1 MLDFPLIPQVKL
13 RVANSTTKLIDK
25 FAAGVENEATSDS
38 KLNDSSE
45 PPVQSTVVNGVLLTI
60 KN

>member
-1 MLDFPLIPQVKL
+1 MEF
-13 RVANSTTKLIDK
+13 NHKLINK

-45 PPVQSTVVNGVLLTI
+45 PSVQSTVVNGVLLTI